1 VTTAPTHDVGVE
13 LPDWLPLAKQV
24 FGDAAVAVFA
34 VIEGCSDVLEPY
46 QARILRDAYDAAPP
60 ISLEFTHHSLVI
72 RLSTGYDVKFAVT
85 ELGCVSRAEPFVV
98 VAPSS
103 LASTR

>member
-85 ELGCVSRAEPFVV
+85 ELGCVSRAEPFVGI
-98 VAPSS
+98 APSS
-103 LASTR
+103 LPSTR

>member
-1 VTTAPTHDVGVE
+1 VTASPTHDVGVE

-34 VIEGCSDVLEPY
+34 VIEGCSDTLEPY
-46 QARILRDAYDAAPP
+46 QARILRDAYDAAVP
-60 ISLEFTHHSLVI
+60 ISLEFTRHSLVI

-98 VAPSS
+98 VAPS
-103 LASTR
+103 TR

>member
-1 VTTAPTHDVGVE
+1 MTAETHDVGVE
-13 LPDWLPLAKQV
+13 LPYWLPLAKQV

-34 VIEGCSDVLEPY
+34 VIEGCTEQLEPY
-46 QARILRDAYDAAPP
+46 QARILRDAYDATVP

-85 ELGCVSRAEPFVV
+85 EMGCISQAEPFVV
-98 VAPSS
+98 AAPSS
-103 LASTR
+103 LPSTR